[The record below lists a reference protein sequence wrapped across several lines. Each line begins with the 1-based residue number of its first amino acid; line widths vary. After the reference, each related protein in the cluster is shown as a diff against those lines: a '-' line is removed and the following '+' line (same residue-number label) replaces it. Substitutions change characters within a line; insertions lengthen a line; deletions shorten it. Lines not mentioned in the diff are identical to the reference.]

1 MMMTDSPVTWAVL
14 AVLAAT
20 VFGKWFL
27 HYVNSKQKPAPY
39 QVQKDE
45 DLIFFDQALFLCKLH
60 KGFERLASWRTG
72 PSFGIGKRFKIFRRD
87 RTITL

>member
-1 MMMTDSPVTWAVL
+1 MGALGAWLCIISLQNIMRRSTSMMMTDSPVTWAVL
-14 AVLAAT
+14 AVLAAV

-45 DLIFFDQALFLCKLH
+45 DLIFFD
-60 KGFERLASWRTG
+60 
-72 PSFGIGKRFKIFRRD
+72 
-87 RTITL
+87 

>member
-14 AVLAAT
+14 AVLAAV

-45 DLIFFDQALFLCKLH
+45 DLIFFD
-60 KGFERLASWRTG
+60 
-72 PSFGIGKRFKIFRRD
+72 
-87 RTITL
+87 